1 VVTAIDAHPRLPDHA
16 APADRHGDHH
26 HGHDVGERLYLHRH
40 TPVHRLPAHLK
51 IVAAVAFVSV
61 SVATP
66 IARWQAFA
74 WFGVLLVAVLAVA
87 RIPVGTVLRRATIEV
102 PFVAFAALMPFFG
115 SGETVAAGPF
125 TLHRDGLEAAASI
138 VAKGTT
144 GVLVA
149 IALSATT
156 PARELVRGFER
167 LRMPTVLVQILS
179 FMIRYVNVV
188 NSEVERMRIAR
199 ASRGFEARGVRAW
212 PVLARAAGAL
222 FIRSYER
229 GERVF
234 LAMTSRG
241 YDGRMPGAEKA
252 APTPRQWSAALA
264 PAVLACAGSL
274 LAMVI

>member
-1 VVTAIDAHPRLPDHA
+1 MVAAIDTHPRLPDHA
-16 APADRHGDHH
+16 APADRHEGHH

-61 SVATP
+61 GVATP
-66 IARWQAFA
+66 ITRWEAFV
-74 WFGVLLVAVLAVA
+74 WFGIILVVVLSAA
-87 RIPVGTVLRRATIEV
+87 RIPCMTVLRRATIEV
-102 PFVAFAALMPFFG
+102 PFIAFAALMPFFG
-115 SGETVAAGPF
+115 TGETVDVGPF
-125 TLHRDGLEAAASI
+125 TLYRDGLEAAASI

-156 PARELVRGFER
+156 PARDLVRGFER
-167 LRMPTVLVQILS
+167 LRMPSVLVQILS

-199 ASRGFEARGVRAW
+199 ASRGFEARGIRAW

-241 YDGRMPGAEKA
+241 YDGRMPGTEQRAVTA
-252 APTPRQWSAALA
+252 RQWCTALA
-264 PAVLACAGSL
+264 PAMFAFVGALV
-274 LAMVI
+274 AMVA

>member
-1 VVTAIDAHPRLPDHA
+1 MVTAIDTHRRLPDHA
-16 APADRHGDHH
+16 APADRHEDHH

-40 TPVHRLPAHLK
+40 TVVHRLPAHVK
-51 IVAAVAFVSV
+51 IVAALAFVSV
-61 SVATP
+61 GVATP
-66 IARWQAFA
+66 IARWQAFG
-74 WFGVLLVAVLAVA
+74 WFAVLLASVLATA
-87 RIPVGTVLRRATIEV
+87 RIPLATILRRATIEV

-115 SGETVAAGPF
+115 RGDPVSAGPL
-125 TLHRDGLEAAASI
+125 TVYRDGLEAAASI
-138 VAKGTT
+138 LAKGTV

-156 PARELVRGFER
+156 PARELIRGFER

-199 ASRGFEARGVRAW
+199 ASRGFEARGIGAW

-241 YDGRMPGAEKA
+241 YDGRMPGSEQLAS
-252 APTPRQWSAALA
+252 TPRQWCTALA
-264 PAVLACAGSL
+264 PAALACAGSL
-274 LAMVI
+274 VAMVG

>member
-1 VVTAIDAHPRLPDHA
+1 
-16 APADRHGDHH
+16 
-26 HGHDVGERLYLHRH
+26 
-40 TPVHRLPAHLK
+40 VHRLPAHLK
-51 IVAAVAFVSV
+51 IIAAVAFVSV
-61 SVATP
+61 GVATP
-66 IARWQAFA
+66 ITRWEAFA
-74 WFGVLLVAVLAVA
+74 WFGIILVVVLSAA
-87 RIPVGTVLRRATIEV
+87 RIPFMTVLRRATIEV
-102 PFVAFAALMPFFG
+102 PFIAFAALMPFFG
-115 SGETVAAGPF
+115 TGETVDVGPF
-125 TLHRDGLEAAASI
+125 TVYRDGLEAAASI

-156 PARELVRGFER
+156 PARDLVRGFER
-167 LRMPTVLVQILS
+167 LRMPSVLVQILS

-199 ASRGFEARGVRAW
+199 ASRGFEARGIRAW

-241 YDGRMPGAEKA
+241 YDGKMPGTEQRAVTA
-252 APTPRQWSAALA
+252 RQWCTALA
-264 PAVLACAGSL
+264 PAMFAFVGALV
-274 LAMVI
+274 AMVG